1 MKQQEESIMNDLEE
15 SIIKIVLQGNNSVKS
30 KKYS

>member
-30 KKYS
+30 KKSL

>member
-1 MKQQEESIMNDLEE
+1 VKQQEESIMNDLEE
-15 SIIKIVLQGNNSVKS
+15 SIIKIVLRGNNSVKS